1 MENKTYFLMAES
13 RINYYTLQAIVNFKF
28 HCSYLMT
35 LFIDFSVMDLMLPI
49 MTKLNAILMSE
60 CVNTWEF

>member
-1 MENKTYFLMAES
+1 MENKTCFLMAES
-13 RINYYTLQAIVNFKF
+13 RIKCLTLQAIVHFKF

>member
-13 RINYYTLQAIVNFKF
+13 RINYLTLQAIVNFKF

-35 LFIDFSVMDLMLPI
+35 LFIDFSVIDLMLPI
-49 MTKLNAILMSE
+49 TTKLNVILMSE

>member
-1 MENKTYFLMAES
+1 MENKTCFLMAES
-13 RINYYTLQAIVNFKF
+13 RIKCLTLQAIVHFKF

-60 CVNTWEF
+60 CVNT